1 MRSVLQPHAGADALN
16 IGAVMSELHGLSC
29 QMQKLPQLA
38 PQPAL
43 SLPILIAEVE
53 AEIGAFELSASAS
66 VAREHLLASGGG
78 TELVSASQDGKLII
92 WNG

>member
-1 MRSVLQPHAGADALN
+1 MWGSAEP
-16 IGAVMSELHGLSC
+16 
-29 QMQKLPQLA
+29 PQLA

-66 VAREHLLASGGG
+66 VAREHLLRAAHVWCRTGL
-78 TELVSASQDGKLII
+78 LVQLDTIFSAARLATAAR
-92 WNG
+92 